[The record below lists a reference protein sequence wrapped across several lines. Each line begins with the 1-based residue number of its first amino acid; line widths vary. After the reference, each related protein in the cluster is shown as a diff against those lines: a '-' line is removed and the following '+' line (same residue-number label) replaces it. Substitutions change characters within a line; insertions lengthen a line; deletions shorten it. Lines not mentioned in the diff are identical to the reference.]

1 MNQQHLLS
9 TQYSA
14 KSIEE
19 NIYQFWESQNFF
31 SCQNS
36 SSKPTFCIMLPPPNI
51 TGALH
56 LGHALDHTIQDVLI
70 RWKRMSGFNTL
81 WQPGLDHAG
90 IATQSVLEKE
100 LKKQG
105 IQPRSIGRDEFL
117 KHAWSWKKQY
127 SHRITSQMKR
137 LGDSCDWKKSRFT
150 LDEGFSQAVKKVF
163 VTLYN
168 EGLIYRDYRLVNWD
182 IKLGSAVSD
191 LEVEHE
197 KCTTSL
203 WHFKYVLSDNNKE
216 YLVVAT
222 TRPETMLGDT
232 AVCVHPEDE
241 RYKKYIGK
249 KVIHPFLE
257 KEILIIAD
265 GFVDPEFGSGVVKI
279 TPAHDFTDYNIGKK
293 HQLDFINILNTD
305 GTLNQNTGPFQ
316 GLLIS
321 DSKTRDRVISS
332 LDQKGLLILQEPY
345 ITTIPVSQR
354 SGEVIEPF
362 LSKQWFVKSSLM
374 ADKAR
379 EVIETKAISF
389 IPELWT
395 NTYLHWMN
403 HLQDWCISRQL
414 WWGHRIPAWFCK
426 NCQQISVSEV
436 DLKKCHHCSSH
447 NIYQENDVLDTWF
460 SSALWPFATLG
471 WPKETKD
478 LKTFYP
484 TDVLVTGHDI
494 IFFWVSRMVMAG
506 LHHLKEVPFKKIYIH
521 GIVRD
526 NKGKKMSKSLGNTL
540 DPIDLIDQYGADTLR
555 LTLLSQ
561 VSGGRDLKF
570 SKKTL
575 TVYRNF
581 LNKIWNAARFTLSFL
596 EKEEE
601 SFKVSSV
608 NISQSRDLSLPDQW
622 IIYKLGILE
631 QSVNDKLDTFRF
643 SEATSLLYDFV
654 WHDFCD
660 WYLEFIKLIV
670 YNKNDPK
677 RSSTLFILFS
687 VLNRICRLLHPF
699 IPFLTEE
706 IYQKLPIKHQACII
720 DTFPYTQNDQELLQ
734 FGSKQAAFEVDII
747 RQIITAIRNIRG
759 ENNIPLNSKI
769 SVQLFCHS
777 DCQKI
782 LEDHQAFILQ
792 LAKVADCRITLE
804 LPSLSKSAVHLVQID
819 KVKVQVIVSLEGL
832 IDFAEEIKRL
842 EKNIQKVEIEVQKI
856 NTYLDNPRFV
866 KNAPHKVVIE
876 HQNKLKSLRVQQD
889 HLKDSLDRLTSLK

>member
-1 MNQQHLLS
+1 MNQQNLLS
-9 TQYSA
+9 TQYNA
-14 KSIEE
+14 KNIEK

-31 SCQNS
+31 SYQNS
-36 SSKPTFCIMLPPPNI
+36 PSKSTFCIMLPPPNV

-105 IQPRSIGRDEFL
+105 IQPRNIGRDEFL
-117 KHAWSWKKQY
+117 KHAWSWKDKY
-127 SHRITSQMKR
+127 SHRIISQMKR
-137 LGDSCDWKKSRFT
+137 LGDSCDWEKNRFT
-150 LDEGFSQAVKKVF
+150 LDEGFSQAVRKVF

-182 IKLGSAVSD
+182 IKLRSAISD
-191 LEVEHE
+191 LEVEYE
-197 KCTTSL
+197 KRETSL
-203 WHFKYVLSDNNKE
+203 WHFKYIVSGDDE
-216 YLVVAT
+216 YLTVAT

-232 AVCVHPEDE
+232 AVCVHPEDK

-257 KEILIIAD
+257 KEMPIIAD
-265 GFVDPEFGSGVVKI
+265 DFVNPEFGSGVVKI

-293 HQLDFINILNTD
+293 HQLDFVNILNTD

-316 GLLIS
+316 GSLIS
-321 DSKTRDRVISS
+321 DSKTRNSVISN
-332 LDQKGLLILQEPY
+332 LDQKGLFLLQEPY
-345 ITTIPVSQR
+345 TTTVPVSQR

-374 ADKAR
+374 ADKAK

-403 HLQDWCISRQL
+403 HLQDWCVSRQL

-426 NCQQISVSEV
+426 ECQKISVSEG
-436 DLKKCHHCSSH
+436 DIRECHHCLSH
-447 NIYQENDVLDTWF
+447 NIYPETDVLDTWF
-460 SSALWPFATLG
+460 SSALWPFVTLG
-471 WPKETKD
+471 WPKKTNE

-506 LHHLKEVPFKKIYIH
+506 LHHLKEVPFKKVYIH

-526 NKGKKMSKSLGNTL
+526 DKGKKMSKSLGNTL
-540 DPIDLIDQYGADTLR
+540 DPIDLIDQYGADALR

-570 SKKTL
+570 SKETL

-596 EKEEE
+596 DKND
-601 SFKVSSV
+601 KSSK
-608 NISQSRDLSLPDQW
+608 ISLSNFPQSKDLHLPDQW

-631 QSVNDKLDTFRF
+631 ASLNNKLDDFKF

-670 YNKNDPK
+670 YNQDDPK
-677 RSSTLFILFS
+677 RSYTLFTLFNI
-687 VLNRICRLLHPF
+687 LNRICRLLHPF
-699 IPFLTEE
+699 IPFVTEE
-706 IYQKLPIKHQACII
+706 IYQKLPVKNKACII
-720 DTFPYTQNDQELLQ
+720 DTFPHTQTDQELLQ
-734 FGSKQAAFEVDII
+734 LGSKQAAFEMDLM

-759 ENNIPLNSKI
+759 ENNIPLS
-769 SVQLFCHS
+769 SRPPVQLFCES
-777 DCQKI
+777 DCRKI
-782 LEDHQAFILQ
+782 LEAHRAFILQ
-792 LAKVADCRITLE
+792 LAKVADCQIILKK
-804 LPSLSKSAVHLVQID
+804 PSLSKSATHLVQVG
-819 KVKVQVIVSLEGL
+819 KAKVQVIIPLEGL

-842 EKNIQKVEIEVQKI
+842 EKNIQKNKTEIQKI
-856 NTYLDNPRFV
+856 NVYLDNPHFV
-866 KNAPHKVVIE
+866 KNAPHKIVSK
-876 HQNKLKSLRVQQD
+876 HQNKLKSLKTQQN
-889 HLKDSLDRLTSLK
+889 HLKESLDRLTSLK